1 MSDAQS
7 YYDGLLSQGYT
18 PDQATQYTQQY
29 YPDFQPVA
37 PQVAPV
43 AQFEVDQSQVQSIA
57 QTHGVDPT
65 QLVDTARYYDANQDG
80 VLQPQEL
87 TATAQAMTNTAAP
100 MAPAAMP
107 MPAMQAPMPG
117 MAAAPAG
124 MPMPG
129 MGGAPAGMPMPGM
142 GGAPA
147 GMPAP
152 MPGMNMAAAPASS
165 GEVNSLGWA
174 AVGCIAV
181 SMILA
186 GMGIFGGSWLTSD
199 LEDGSSANFGLTSI
213 HFDCTD
219 IMNETEKQACAV
231 QFWTLTQED
240 MNATPPAD
248 IPVKN
253 SGDISTYCSNVET
266 FSMGTLQALATLTGG
281 EVPQEAKNNI
291 TAAYNECMETDSA
304 GGTGSLMLWIGTTVA
319 LLTTVLMVFNMLGM
333 SVIPGDTQKISMI
346 AGFVTAVLIGLGVL
360 LWYMGLP
367 DSGDASAGI
376 NVWLTLIG
384 AVTAATSGL
393 LIKMYGRSSN

>member
-18 PDQATQYTQQY
+18 PDQASQYTKQY
-29 YPDFQPVA
+29 YPDFQPMA
-37 PQVAPV
+37 PQVSPV

-80 VLQPQEL
+80 VLQPEEL
-87 TATAQAMTNTAAP
+87 TATAQAMTNTVAP
-100 MAPAAMP
+100 TAPATMP

-117 MAAAPAG
+117 MAGTPGG

-129 MGGAPAGMPMPGM
+129 MGGAPAGMPT
-142 GGAPA
+142 
-147 GMPAP
+147 P
-152 MPGMNMAAAPASS
+152 MPGMNMAGASASS
-165 GEVNSLGWA
+165 GEPNSLGWA

-186 GMGIFGGSWLTSD
+186 GMGIFGPYWLTNDSAYEGSEVNIGLNSIQFDCSGVMNQTEKIECGNGSWIL
-199 LEDGSSANFGLTSI
+199 
-213 HFDCTD
+213 
-219 IMNETEKQACAV
+219 V
-231 QFWTLTQED
+231 QED
-240 MNATPPAD
+240 MNATPPESG
-248 IPVKN
+248 PEVN
-253 SGDISTYCSNVET
+253 SGNLATYCENVQT
-266 FSMGTLQALATLTGG
+266 MTLAVISLSESFGVD
-281 EVPQEAKNNI
+281 VPQEDKDNV
-291 TAAYNECMETDSA
+291 TKAYNECMETDSA
-304 GGTGSLMLWIGTTVA
+304 GSTGSLMLWIGAIVA
-319 LLTTVLMVFNMLGM
+319 LVTTVLMVFNMLGV

-384 AVTAATSGL
+384 AVIAATSGL
-393 LIKMYGRSSN
+393 LIKMYGRPSN

>member
-18 PDQATQYTQQY
+18 PDQASQYTKQY
-29 YPDFQPVA
+29 YPDFQPTA

-80 VLQPQEL
+80 VLQPEEL
-87 TATAQAMTNTAAP
+87 TATAQAMTNTVAP
-100 MAPAAMP
+100 TAPATMP

-117 MAAAPAG
+117 MAGAPGG

-129 MGGAPAGMPMPGM
+129 MGGAPAGMPT
-142 GGAPA
+142 
-147 GMPAP
+147 P
-152 MPGMNMAAAPASS
+152 MAGMNMAGASASS
-165 GEVNSLGWA
+165 GEPNSLGWA

-186 GMGIFGGSWLTSD
+186 GMGIFGSSWLTSD
-199 LEDGSSANFGLTSI
+199 LEDGSSATFGLTSV

-248 IPVKN
+248 IPIMN
-253 SGDISTYCSNVET
+253 SGDMATYCSNVES
-266 FSMGTLQALATLTGG
+266 FSMATLQAFATLTGG
-281 EVPQEAKNNI
+281 EVPQDAKDNI

-304 GGTGSLMLWIGTTVA
+304 GSTGSLMLWIGAIVA
-319 LLTTVLMVFNMLGM
+319 LVTTVLMVFNMLGV

-384 AVTAATSGL
+384 AVIAATSGL
-393 LIKMYGRSSN
+393 LIKMYGRPTN